1 MKIWTGWLAV
11 SAAFLVSCNRQPPV
25 QAKQDTAP
33 VAVQLAKV
41 QAREI
46 QRVVESVGTLYPF
59 DETIVSSEVEGKV
72 DDVKADMGDL
82 VKKDQVL
89 VHISEEEA
97 RYMLDQNVAQLNQSL
112 ERLGLKNEKDQV
124 KDIRETP
131 EVRRAAAELLE
142 AEKRNS
148 RTRQL
153 VDQAI
158 ASKSDL
164 DQTSAR
170 YNAAQANYDA
180 TVNQTRNLIRE
191 VERFKAVVDLQRK
204 KLRDTTVRA
213 PFDGH
218 VKDRQVTLGQYV
230 RPNTPLYTLVKT
242 DPIRLR
248 LEVPERMAPWVKN
261 GQIAE
266 VQVEAFE
273 QRVFQGKVWRI
284 APMVDQTKRTFIV
297 EALIENG
304 NGELKPGSYARA
316 RLPTT
321 KSERIKLVPARSVV
335 YVLGTNKAYVVQEGV
350 VNARDVKIGD
360 RFGQD
365 VEILEGVNEGE
376 AVATTQLQRLDEGVK
391 VRIAPAEPRA
401 GKTASE

>member
-1 MKIWTGWLAV
+1 
-11 SAAFLVSCNRQPPV
+11 
-25 QAKQDTAP
+25 
-33 VAVQLAKV
+33 V

-59 DETIVSSEVEGKV
+59 DETIVSAEVEGKI

-97 RYMLDQNVAQLNQSL
+97 RYMLDQNIAQLNQSL
-112 ERLGLKNEKDQV
+112 ERLGLKNDKDQV

-142 AEKRNS
+142 AEKRYS

-153 VDQAI
+153 VDQSI

-180 TVNQTRNLIRE
+180 VTNQTRNLIRE

-218 VKDRQVTLGQYV
+218 IKDRQVTLGQYV

-273 QRVFQGKVWRI
+273 QRMFQGKVWRI

-321 KSERIKLVPARSVV
+321 KSERIKLVPARSVI
-335 YVLGTNKAYVVQEGV
+335 YVLGSNKIYVVQAGGV

-365 VEILEGVNEGE
+365 IEILEGVNEGE

-391 VRIAPAEPRA
+391 VRVAPAEPRT